1 MLSNYIIVDRS
12 KSTFHA
18 KEDKNKNKNKNK
30 KQKDKNNNN
39 KKNLLRFFVSNKM
52 LPVSSSAQ
60 EPISYFSCQECS
72 VHVRIYAYAYSRN
85 LENISLFP
93 ESIFI
98 IKSG

>member
-18 KEDKNKNKNKNK
+18 KEDKNK